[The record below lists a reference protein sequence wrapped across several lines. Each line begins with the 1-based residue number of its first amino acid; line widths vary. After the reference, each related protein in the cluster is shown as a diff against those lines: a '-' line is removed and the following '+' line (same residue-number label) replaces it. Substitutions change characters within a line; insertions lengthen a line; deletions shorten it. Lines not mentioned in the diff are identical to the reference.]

1 MQEECKYKIKK
12 KMIRTFIT
20 DDVELSSSYDDND
33 SEGSF
38 DEIILRSILTV
49 SCDISQSID
58 S

>member
-1 MQEECKYKIKK
+1 
-12 KMIRTFIT
+12 MIRTFIT

-38 DEIILRSILTV
+38 DEIILRSIVTV
-49 SCDISQSID
+49 SCDIFQSID